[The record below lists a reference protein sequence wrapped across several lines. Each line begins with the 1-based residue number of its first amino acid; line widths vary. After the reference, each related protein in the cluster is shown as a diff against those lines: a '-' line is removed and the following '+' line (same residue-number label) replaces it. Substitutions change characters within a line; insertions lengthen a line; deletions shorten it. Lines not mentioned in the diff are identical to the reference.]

1 MESSTICPHCQ
12 FKLQSAPEV
21 GNWGEPSISDG
32 DEVEF
37 ESSKTY
43 TGTGLLHF
51 LGGVSAVQAFAF
63 CRRMSWL
70 QTPVFER

>member
-1 MESSTICPHCQ
+1 MENSTICPHCQ

-21 GNWGEPSISDG
+21 ANWEEPSISDG

-51 LGGVSAVQAFAF
+51 LGGVSTVQALAF
-63 CRRMSWL
+63 CG
-70 QTPVFER
+70 